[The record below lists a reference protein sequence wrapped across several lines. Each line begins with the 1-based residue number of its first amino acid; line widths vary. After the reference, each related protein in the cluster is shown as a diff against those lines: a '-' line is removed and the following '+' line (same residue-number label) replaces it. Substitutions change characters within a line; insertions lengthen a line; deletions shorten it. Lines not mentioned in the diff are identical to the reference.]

1 MQFTSQ
7 RRLGLTLG
15 LFLGLGFAIT
25 SNYINQWTI
34 PDIPLY
40 TPWPGRIGVV
50 ILTTAVFG
58 LLGLLAAW
66 TDEAI
71 PGILLSGLAGS
82 VLSSI
87 WIFITASSNLG
98 GVFALLLLVFLPRM
112 FFYIPFGWLVR
123 WLMDRVTPHIYRASA
138 PAKRWAS
145 VLVAFAAVSLLGVFS
160 RHNEETRIS
169 LQRMQDLLDEG
180 LQANAFDELPG
191 PLQDVQG
198 FLANANGEYAF
209 DIGSN
214 PDALPVQR
222 PIVEYGAEEPF
233 IIVRFDNGF
242 RFGCVFSPP
251 YVVPACIDY

>member
-1 MQFTSQ
+1 MAFTSQ

-25 SNYINQWTI
+25 SNYINQWAL
-34 PDIPLY
+34 PDLPLY
-40 TPWPGRIGVV
+40 VPWPGRIGVI

-82 VLSSI
+82 ILSSI
-87 WIFITASSNLG
+87 WIFITATSNLG

-112 FFYIPFGWLVR
+112 FFYVPFGWLVR
-123 WLMDRVTPHIYRASA
+123 WLMDRLTPHPYRASA
-138 PAKRWAS
+138 PAQRWAT
-145 VLVAFAAVSLLGVFS
+145 VLIAFGIVSLLGLFS
-160 RHNEETRIS
+160 MHNEETRLS
-169 LQRMQDLLDEG
+169 LQRMQGLIHEG
-180 LQANAFDELPG
+180 MQASNFDELPA

-198 FLANANGEYAF
+198 FIANANGEYAF

-222 PIVEYGAEEPF
+222 PIVEYGEEEPF

-251 YVVPACIDY
+251 YVVPSCIDF